1 MFRRFSINFTLLS
14 ITLDALIVCVMLF
27 VAAHLRPLL
36 DFLPFAAD
44 YPHLVLLP
52 WQVYPLFMLEWIAIL
67 AQFSVYDG
75 RRNLRRVDEFTSLT
89 FGSIL
94 AAMAMAGTLYLSFRE
109 ISRLL
114 FVLFVLFTYV
124 SMLMWRFLAQSV
136 IRLRRRRFTQARQ
149 VLVLGAGN
157 AGREMQKQISAH
169 PRTGLSVIG
178 FLDDQP
184 NQDDLE
190 ILGSLDSLEQVLLT
204 YKPSDVVIALPQ
216 QAYAQINR
224 MIEILHRQPIKV
236 WLIPDCFH
244 LALHKAAV
252 EEFGGIPLLDLRA
265 PALSDQQ
272 RLIKRAFDLV
282 FSFIAMPFALVL
294 MAMIGLAIRLEGPGA
309 LIFSQTRLGE
319 NGKLFKM
326 HKFRTMQPGAEHLQ
340 SDVERL
346 DEQGRLIHKR
356 ADDPRVTRVGKFL
369 RRSSLDELPQL
380 FNVILGEMSLV
391 GPRPELPHLV
401 EFYDTWQRQ
410 RFAAPQGITGWWQIN
425 GRSDRPM
432 HLHTEDD
439 LYYIQHYSLALDMW
453 ILLRTI
459 AVVVKGEGAF

>member
-1 MFRRFSINFTLLS
+1 MFRRFSVNFTLLS
-14 ITLDALIVCVMLF
+14 ISLDALFVCVMLY

-44 YPHLVLLP
+44 YPRLVLIP
-52 WQVYPLFMLEWIAIL
+52 WQVYPLVMLEWITIL

-75 RRNLRRVDEFTSLT
+75 RRNMRKMDEFTSLT
-89 FGSIL
+89 FGSML
-94 AAMAMAGTLYLSFRE
+94 AAMAMAGTLYLSFRQ

-114 FVLFVLFTYV
+114 FILFVLLTYF
-124 SMLMWRFLAQSV
+124 SMLIWRFLAQSV
-136 IRLRRRRFTQARQ
+136 IQRRSSRFAQQRR
-149 VLVLGAGN
+149 VLILGAGN
-157 AGREMQKQISAH
+157 VGRAMQKQISEH
-169 PRTGLSVIG
+169 PRTGLRVIG
-178 FLDDQP
+178 FLDDQFD
-184 NQDDLE
+184 QDDQDV
-190 ILGSLDSLEQVLLT
+190 LGPLDSLEQTLLSYNPT
-204 YKPSDVVIALPQ
+204 DVVIALPQ

-224 MIEILHRQPIKV
+224 MVATLHRQPVKV
-236 WLIPDCFH
+236 WLIPDYFR

-252 EEFGGIPLLDLRA
+252 EEFAGIPLLDLRA

-272 RLIKRAFDLV
+272 RLVKRAFDLIV
-282 FSFIAMPFALVL
+282 SLIVMTFALLL
-294 MAMIGLAIRLEGPGA
+294 MALIGLAIRLEGPGVV
-309 LIFSQTRLGE
+309 IFSQTRLGE

-326 HKFRTMQPGAEHLQ
+326 YKFRTMQPDAENLQ
-340 SDVERL
+340 TIVERV
-346 DEQGRLIHKR
+346 DELGRIIHKS

-380 FNVILGEMSLV
+380 FNVLRGEMSLV

-439 LYYIQHYSLALDMW
+439 LYYIQHYSLALDVL
-453 ILLRTI
+453 ILLRTFA
-459 AVVVKGEGAF
+459 AVVTGKGAF